1 MEFNEYMPKGGW
13 LKYRRRQAMLERLK
27 IAGVMVALV
36 AAYCFAGYLEK
47 GM

>member
-13 LKYRRRQAMLERLK
+13 LKYRRRQAIIERLK
-27 IAGVMVALV
+27 ISGMTVALF
-36 AAYCFAGYLEK
+36 ASYCLVGYIEM